1 MTKRVTLLRH
11 AKSSHHDLAVNDHDR
26 PLNPR
31 GERDAPVMGRRLTR
45 KGGRPTLILTS
56 TAVRARQTARLFAQ
70 AIGYPIEFIQSERE
84 LYLADPDT
92 ILDVVAGQD
101 NAFNDLVV
109 CGHNPGMTELACDL
123 SGTYIDNVPT
133 CGLVMLDAAIDSWDQ
148 LGPSRCEL
156 IDFDYPKNPSPA

>member
-11 AKSSHHDLAVNDHDR
+11 AKSSHYDPRLRDHDR

-31 GERDAPVMGRRLTR
+31 GERDAPVMGRRLTH
-45 KGGRPTLILTS
+45 KGGRPTLIVTS

-70 AIGYPIEFIQSERE
+70 AIGYPIEFIQSEPE

-92 ILDVVAGQD
+92 ILDVIAGQD

-109 CGHNPGMTELACDL
+109 CGHNPGITELACDL
-123 SGTYIDNVPT
+123 SRTHIDNVPT
-133 CGLVMLDAAIDSWDQ
+133 SGLVVLETATDSWDQ
-148 LGPSRCEL
+148 LGRSHCEL
-156 IDFDYPKNPSPA
+156 IDFDYPKNSSTA

>member
-11 AKSSHHDLAVNDHDR
+11 AKSSHHNLSLNDHDR

-31 GERDAPVMGRRLTR
+31 GERDAPVMGRRLTH

-84 LYLADPDT
+84 LYLADPDI
-92 ILDVVAGQD
+92 ILDVIAGQD
-101 NAFNDLVV
+101 DAFDDLVV
-109 CGHNPGMTELACDL
+109 CGHNPGMTQLASDL

-133 CGLVMLDAAIDSWDQ
+133 CGLVVVVAEIDRWDQ

-156 IDFDYPKNPSPA
+156 IDFDYPKNTSAA

>member
-1 MTKRVTLLRH
+1 MAKRVTLLRH
-11 AKSSHHDLAVNDHDR
+11 AKSSHHDLSLNDHDR

-31 GERDAPVMGRRLTR
+31 GERDAPVMGRRLTH

-56 TAVRARQTARLFAQ
+56 TAVRARQTSRLFAQ

-109 CGHNPGMTELACDL
+109 CGHNPGITEFACDL
-123 SGTYIDNVPT
+123 SGARIDNVPT
-133 CGLVMLDAAIDSWDQ
+133 CGLVMLEAAIDSWDE
-148 LGPSRCEL
+148 LGRSRCEL
-156 IDFDYPKNPSPA
+156 IDFDYPKNSSVT